1 MLIFHASVT
10 GKLGHY
16 QEAESGSNELKKTKK
31 TKRKD
36 GNFQKYLLGKFLGL
50 KSYTCNLCK
59 VALMQYY
66 TLAF

>member
-16 QEAESGSNELKKTKK
+16 QEAESGSNELKNTKK

-36 GNFQKYLLGKFLGL
+36 GNFQKYPLGKFLCL
-50 KSYTCNLCK
+50 KLYACNLFK

-66 TLAF
+66 SPAF